1 VRKPVAADLVRP
13 TVRALVSTGFRRMK
27 VIQGLTG
34 VLDVTERRRLMHPLV
49 KLGLGLAALENG
61 PYGL

>member
-1 VRKPVAADLVRP
+1 
-13 TVRALVSTGFRRMK
+13 
-27 VIQGLTG
+27 
-34 VLDVTERRRLMHPLV
+34 VLDVTERRRLMHPFV